1 MQFGIWSRTHCPSS
15 SSLENPVVSGI
26 FMQSFE
32 EQTTQCPSC
41 SSLENPHCV
50 WHHPVS
56 FDNHQGW
63 WRMRRA
69 GLHWCVC
76 PWKETP
82 RSYSR
87 KGVHGSL
94 AGGGVRIVLLYLC
107 HWSWPFRLCFYVC
120 FADCH
125 LWRSDDSP
133 WTCGKV
139 SHLNPWSLIFF
150 LSQDSHNRKLYLL
163 QYSCW
168 QCQVVLLQCWR

>member
-1 MQFGIWSRTHCPSS
+1 
-15 SSLENPVVSGI
+15 
-26 FMQSFE
+26 MQSFE

-41 SSLENPHCV
+41 SSLENPHYV

-56 FDNHQGW
+56 FDNLQGW
-63 WRMRRA
+63 WRMRRV
-69 GLHWCVC
+69 GLHWCVW
-76 PWKETP
+76 PWKETR
-82 RSYSR
+82 RSYSK

-94 AGGGVRIVLLYLC
+94 AGGGVRRVLLYLC

-139 SHLNPWSLIFF
+139 SHSDPWSLIFF
-150 LSQDSHNRKLYLL
+150 LSQDSHRIVNYTCCNILVGNVKLC
-163 QYSCW
+163 YSNAVDKYIYMIVICGKLKLRIRI
-168 QCQVVLLQCWR
+168 QTDL

>member
-1 MQFGIWSRTHCPSS
+1 MEPNVQSCMQFGIWSRTHCPSS

-26 FMQSFE
+26 FMQPFE

-56 FDNHQGW
+56 FGNLQGW
-63 WRMRRA
+63 WRMRRV

-82 RSYSR
+82 RSYSK

-94 AGGGVRIVLLYLC
+94 AGGEWGECFCICVTDHDLLDSVSMYVLQIVIFGDQMILHEPVEKWVTWTHDLFYFSYLKI
-107 HWSWPFRLCFYVC
+107 H
-120 FADCH
+120 
-125 LWRSDDSP
+125 
-133 WTCGKV
+133 TE
-139 SHLNPWSLIFF
+139 
-150 LSQDSHNRKLYLL
+150 
-163 QYSCW
+163 
-168 QCQVVLLQCWR
+168 